1 MPSEARIPGRADAS
15 WSSWAPEVL
24 ASYFPDV
31 MGKVEVLGPWRCIEI
46 NTRGRA
52 LGLFS
57 VHPPNS
63 PAVAVS
69 QPVMLISD
77 PAERP
82 IE

>member
-1 MPSEARIPGRADAS
+1 MPSAARIPERSGAS
-15 WSSWAPEVL
+15 WSSWVLEVL
-24 ASYFPDV
+24 ASYFPD
-31 MGKVEVLGPWRCIEI
+31 MGRVEVLGPWRCIEI
-46 NTRGRA
+46 DTRGRT
-52 LGLFS
+52 LGVFS
-57 VHPPNS
+57 IHLPNS